1 MYRKDGKL
9 GNCNCQM
16 VTSAN
21 IDPDK
26 ISHLEGFDIH
36 IVRGDYLPI
45 KAPIY
50 VNGLPYVFKEGE
62 KLHSQC
68 RMCGDYEYIVWDK
81 QLDVTDPIL
90 EIFPTDT
97 ETLDPGYDYEW
108 DMQIE
113 SADGTLVYTVI
124 PTPSNVFLIS
134 DVTHRDSSTGSTS
147 ESDQTGQDGA

>member
-68 RMCGDYEYIVWDK
+68 RIIIKTVS
-81 QLDVTDPIL
+81 V
-90 EIFPTDT
+90 
-97 ETLDPGYDYEW
+97 
-108 DMQIE
+108 
-113 SADGTLVYTVI
+113 SASPRALTA
-124 PTPSNVFLIS
+124 FF
-134 DVTHRDSSTGSTS
+134 
-147 ESDQTGQDGA
+147 